1 MKIALPIA
9 LVAFIVGCIA
19 GVFVEKHRASGT
31 AAAVVPGTTAP
42 TEGTA
47 APETAARIDEAEKK
61 AAAASAELA
70 KANKRIAKL
79 EQDLGKPV
87 PKGVGEKV
95 ALTPEE
101 AKAKLE
107 ELHARIPDLVAKK
120 DGKALVKLMQDMAAL
135 GEVGYMAAIEVSGI
149 LSQDVEGGKNELG
162 LSRNEFYMAFG
173 GPMIPVQVWA
183 MQKGDEIPAGFRAGA
198 AWALPWHPEV
208 EPGKLF
214 LDTLKTEKN
223 ADVIAAIAQNLDNV
237 AKAGMEGDLA
247 ALVPQFADNTRML
260 GSIIDSLVKIGS
272 PDAISSIDALSRSAN
287 DAIRAEA
294 EIGMIAIHPPEA
306 GILITVTVPNS
317 QAENVGI
324 KRGDI
329 ITSYN
334 GQVVGDFDSLREQMQ
349 KAAPG
354 SVVTVTV
361 NRKGEVIPLQIKAG
375 AKIGIDGKDVKPK

>member
-1 MKIALPIA
+1 MKIALPVA
-9 LVAFIVGCIA
+9 LVAFVVGCLA
-19 GVFVEKHRASGT
+19 GMFVERHRAAGAT
-31 AAAVVPGTTAP
+31 VAAAPGTSQGPAP
-42 TEGTA
+42 SGASEADTRA
-47 APETAARIDEAEKK
+47 DEAEKK
-61 AAAASAELA
+61 YAAAAADLA
-70 KANKRIAKL
+70 KAKEKIAKL
-79 EQDLGKPV
+79 EAKSGKTP
-87 PKGVGEKV
+87 PKETEPKV
-95 ALTPEE
+95 ALTPEQ
-101 AKAKLE
+101 AKARLE
-107 ELHARIPDLVAKK
+107 ELRAQIPDLVAKK
-120 DGKALVKLMQDMAAL
+120 DGKALIKLMHDLAAL

-149 LSQDVEGGKNELG
+149 LAQDVEGGKNELG
-162 LSRNEFYMAFG
+162 LSRNEFYMAFS

-183 MQKGDEIPAGFRAGA
+183 FQKGDEIPAGFRAGA

-214 LDTLKTEKN
+214 LDALKTEKN
-223 ADVIAAIAQNLDNV
+223 ADVLAAIAQNLDNV

-247 ALVPQFADNTRML
+247 ALVPQYADNSKML
-260 GSIIDSLVKIGS
+260 GSLVDSLVKIGS
-272 PDAISSIDALSRSAN
+272 PEALASVEELSRSTN

-294 EIGMIAIHPPEA
+294 EIGMLAIRPPEQ
-306 GILITVTVPNS
+306 GILITLTVPNS
-317 QAENVGI
+317 QADNVGI

-334 GQVVGDFDSLREQMQ
+334 GTKVTDFDALREEMQ